1 MVVVSIASAGAAT
14 TGTIVGSAEST
25 AAFAF
30 PPRAGFLAVVGG
42 AGSEAGASG
51 STTASGALRV
61 RFRAV
66 AGASAGTAIGTGTGT
81 GASAAMSALLSE
93 SAASLA
99 PRLRDRVPVALAGL
113 ASTAAADE
121 DAASGFSL
129 KKGQFGLRFLCSALK
144 TPSEFS
150 YLQRVFFFHATLGRP
165 MAPIRRGP
173 DRTRNTIR
181 NRARRSWAGTQSP
194 PAPS

>member
-66 AGASAGTAIGTGTGT
+66 AGASAGTAIGTGT